1 MHIYKLI
8 ECAFEGFK
16 SKYYYVFQKSQLC
29 DSELVVI
36 QHYLIIIH
44 IHTHKLLVSVIVF
57 LLKNFKFIQKNKED
71 SSLNST
77 FLP

>member
-1 MHIYKLI
+1 MHIYKLT

-29 DSELVVI
+29 DSELVII

-44 IHTHKLLVSVIVF
+44 THTHTHTHF
-57 LLKNFKFIQKNKED
+57 
-71 SSLNST
+71 
-77 FLP
+77 